1 MAPFAAKDDAL
12 ALCEREK
19 AVVHEINPRSVLT
32 EKCVI
37 EDSRSQAD
45 GSAVA
50 SFVPTENPTVAENR
64 AALLAGNLLRHLKDH
79 LDQRVL
85 R

>member
-1 MAPFAAKDDAL
+1 MVP
-12 ALCEREK
+12 
-19 AVVHEINPRSVLT
+19 EINPRSVLT
-32 EKCVI
+32 EKCVV

-50 SFVPTENPTVAENR
+50 PFVATENPALAENR
-64 AALLAGNLLRHLKDH
+64 AVLLAGNLLRHLKDH